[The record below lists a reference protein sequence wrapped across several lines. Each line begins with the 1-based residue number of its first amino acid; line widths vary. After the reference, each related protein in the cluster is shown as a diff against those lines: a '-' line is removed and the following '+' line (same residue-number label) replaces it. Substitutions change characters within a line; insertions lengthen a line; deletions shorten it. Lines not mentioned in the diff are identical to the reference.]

1 MGILLALMINA
12 HGISGTREIRPVT
25 IWNIGCDT
33 VTVMDSDGDLYARHA
48 MDSGYV
54 IGKTAMAVFD
64 NCGTADKTDDRL
76 LTVVVD
82 MPVRQ
87 IATGF

>member
-1 MGILLALMINA
+1 MGILLALMIG

-25 IWNIGCDT
+25 VWNTGCET

-48 MDSGYV
+48 EDDEYV
-54 IGKTAMAVFD
+54 IGERAIAVFD
-64 NCGTADKTDDRL
+64 NRGTANKMDDRL

-82 MPVRQ
+82 MPVMQ